1 LSPQNPSSTIQQSF
15 EGGGIARICKD
26 LHS

>member
-1 LSPQNPSSTIQQSF
+1 LYPQNPYSTISQSF
-15 EGGGIARICKD
+15 EGGGIARLCKD